1 VLRLRLPCTRRRA
14 GAAAASTGFTGL
26 AAFLASVPASVLA
39 GLVWAIAVLPHLS
52 LRCFMWEEGNNA
64 ELARDVLMRGDWL
77 APAIFGLRYV
87 EKPPLFAWLIAG
99 TASLTGRV
107 NEWSARLPA
116 ILAVL
121 GTALLVE
128 RLTRRY
134 ATAPAAMFA
143 AGAFMFSPLVLRKL
157 MVSEP
162 DTLVTFV
169 SFAAFVVW
177 WDGERAE
184 RVATGRWLVC
194 GGLLTALALIKGPQ
208 PIGFFALGAGAS
220 LVARRRWHGLA
231 GFALCLALPAAA
243 TIAWAGT
250 VYRPGDLPV
259 WLGYMRLEGTATMS
273 RYLLERARFAG
284 SLPLD
289 LLPSTFVLA
298 SVYVLRYR
306 DFDDTARPVFRAL
319 AFYAGL
325 CTLVLLVWPG
335 TKTRYAMPVA
345 PAIAVM
351 AGLTI
356 GTLWRRRHWT
366 GSVAVALAGI
376 LFAYQVTLVTL
387 ALPRFTEE
395 FDATRHL
402 GVTIDAVVRE
412 APAPLFTIEG
422 PHANKLFYVTWPIQ
436 ALLLPAAA
444 TLPAPAWVVLSQPN
458 LEQIETARPDLVF
471 QVMATRLPPD
481 LVLAHVERRPSEDE
495 SLGSRFLGSI
505 PISPTPRTSREEPR
519 PSGR

>member
-1 VLRLRLPCTRRRA
+1 VLRLRLPCPRRRA
-14 GAAAASTGFTGL
+14 GAAAASTSFT
-26 AAFLASVPASVLA
+26 

-134 ATAPAAMFA
+134 ATVPAALFA

-157 MVSEP
+157 MISEP
-162 DTLVTFV
+162 DTLVTFL
-169 SFAAFVVW
+169 SFAAFAVW
-177 WDGERAE
+177 WDGETAE
-184 RVATGRWLVC
+184 RVTAGRWLAC

-220 LVARRRWHGLA
+220 LVARRRWHALA

-259 WLGYMRLEGTATMS
+259 WLGYMRLEGTATLS
-273 RYLLERARFAG
+273 QYLRERARFAG

-298 SVYVLRYR
+298 SVYVLRDR
-306 DFDDTARPVFRAL
+306 RSDSEVTARPVLRAL
-319 AFYAGL
+319 ALYAGL
-325 CTLVLLVWPG
+325 CTLALLVWPG

-345 PAIAVM
+345 PAVAVM

-356 GTLWRRRHWT
+356 GSLWRRRHWA
-366 GSVAVALAGI
+366 GVVAVALAGI
-376 LFAYQVTLVTL
+376 LFAYQVALVTVV
-387 ALPRFTEE
+387 LPRFTEE

-422 PHANKLFYVTWPIQ
+422 PHANKLFYVTWPIR

-458 LEQIETARPDLVF
+458 LEQIETTRPDLVF

-481 LVLAHVERRPSEDE
+481 LVLARVERRPVEDD
-495 SLGSRFLGSI
+495 SLHSGVTEPGSGCWR
-505 PISPTPRTSREEPR
+505 
-519 PSGR
+519 